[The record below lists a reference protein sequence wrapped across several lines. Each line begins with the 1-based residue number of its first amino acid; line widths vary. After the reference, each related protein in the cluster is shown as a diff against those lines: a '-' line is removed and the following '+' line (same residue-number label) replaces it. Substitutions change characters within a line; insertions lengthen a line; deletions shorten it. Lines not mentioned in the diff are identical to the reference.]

1 MTLWPWSSG
10 YWYEIFFVN
19 SELLFNNVLYIALFT
34 YLITYLRP
42 WPCTSHIFCCH
53 PIDCCFKQL
62 AMMRYVIGWWYEL
75 HFFFK
80 QFHIS
85 LQKHLYL
92 HVDWYLI
99 NVTLKWI
106 GYMSFVGEI
115 DNNFKRFLSFE
126 YIEYNQIVIKG
137 EASAV
142 FTFTFSSLRN

>member
-1 MTLWPWSSG
+1 MVVW
-10 YWYEIFFVN
+10 
-19 SELLFNNVLYIALFT
+19 IAL
-34 YLITYLRP
+34 LL
-42 WPCTSHIFCCH
+42 
-53 PIDCCFKQL
+53 
-62 AMMRYVIGWWYEL
+62 
-75 HFFFK
+75 K

-137 EASAV
+137 EATAV
-142 FTFTFSSLRN
+142 CRLHIYV